1 MIGFGKPVM
10 GLDEVQGI
18 DKEIE
23 TAKSGLK
30 DCFGFQEDQIS
41 VYKDSEEELPDFQV
55 LESL

>member
-1 MIGFGKPVM
+1 M